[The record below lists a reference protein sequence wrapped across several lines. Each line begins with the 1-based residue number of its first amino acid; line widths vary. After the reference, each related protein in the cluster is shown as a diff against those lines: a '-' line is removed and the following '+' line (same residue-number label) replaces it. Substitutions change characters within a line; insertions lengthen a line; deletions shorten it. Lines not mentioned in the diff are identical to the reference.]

1 VVTDR
6 GFASSA
12 NSAELENAGT
22 FDALCPRSPEA
33 LQQRMKE
40 RKFRKL
46 QKRLAQTEARIGI
59 LKANFLGQPMRAGG
73 FENRELALGCEVL
86 THNLWVLARMRKVKK
101 AKPSSNKPRRARR
114 LFNGVHDHAGSVFV
128 AGDFSPR
135 RLRKTPNR
143 VDPPPACPIPTDM
156 PKASAEKRRL
166 LGQALS
172 RPAFAA
178 ILKSLRGLMTAMP
191 RD

>member
-46 QKRLAQTEARIGI
+46 QKRLAR
-59 LKANFLGQPMRAGG
+59 
-73 FENRELALGCEVL
+73 
-86 THNLWVLARMRKVKK
+86 
-101 AKPSSNKPRRARR
+101 PRR
-114 LFNGVHDHAGSVFV
+114 GSGF
-128 AGDFSPR
+128 
-135 RLRKTPNR
+135 
-143 VDPPPACPIPTDM
+143 
-156 PKASAEKRRL
+156 
-166 LGQALS
+166 
-172 RPAFAA
+172 
-178 ILKSLRGLMTAMP
+178 
-191 RD
+191 